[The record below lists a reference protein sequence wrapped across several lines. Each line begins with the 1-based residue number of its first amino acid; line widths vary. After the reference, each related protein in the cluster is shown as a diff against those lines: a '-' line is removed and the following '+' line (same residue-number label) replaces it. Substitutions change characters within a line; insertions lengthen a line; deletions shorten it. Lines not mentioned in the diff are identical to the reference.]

1 MVFIKKK
8 KENKFVIPGR
18 RNEGEIKPNL
28 LQGSSDPMI
37 IHMMVAGAEA
47 VKSLENYKGF
57 LDVKK

>member
-1 MVFIKKK
+1 MVFY
-8 KENKFVIPGR
+8 KEEKRKQVCNPGR